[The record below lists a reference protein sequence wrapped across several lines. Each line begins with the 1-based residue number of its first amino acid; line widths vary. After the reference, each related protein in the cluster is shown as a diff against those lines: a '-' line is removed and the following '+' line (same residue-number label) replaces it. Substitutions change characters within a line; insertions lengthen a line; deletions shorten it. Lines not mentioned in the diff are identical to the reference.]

1 MQQLKAS
8 KMWTIVGR
16 AALSQEYTN
25 CTVNTVIKFFRQ
37 NNIACWNIILKKK
50 KWKKKEEHPAL
61 PSFSSPTQA
70 CMHAHCLQSFDSLSF
85 RKYIWHESHCSPT
98 PMPGLQQVSILES
111 EGLLQ
116 SIANS
121 HLLLSMHSSWG
132 SGPCPASF
140 PTFTVSL
147 QTFCPVLPHIYI
159 QQTYRA
165 HTEGGNLCHK

>member
-8 KMWTIVGR
+8 KMWAIVGR

-25 CTVNTVIKFFRQ
+25 CTVNTVIKFSRQ
-37 NNIACWNIILKKK
+37 NNIARWNIILKKK
-50 KWKKKEEHPAL
+50 KKKEHPAL

-85 RKYIWHESHCSPT
+85 RKYIWHESPYCSPT
-98 PMPGLQQVSILES
+98 SVPGLQQVSILES

-116 SIANS
+116 GIANS
-121 HLLLSMHSSWG
+121 HLLLTVHSSWG
-132 SGPCPASF
+132 SGPFPASF
-140 PTFTVSL
+140 PTLTVSL
-147 QTFCPVLPHIYI
+147 QTFCLVLPHIYI